1 MERKEK
7 IEVPEVFDDI
17 NDDSKFVLIERTTLD
32 QLVECSEK
40 IETARIIFERV
51 TIGAAVL
58 VAGVLMGMLWL

>member
-7 IEVPEVFDDI
+7 IEVPEVFDNN
-17 NDDSKFVLIERTTLD
+17 NDDSKFVLIERSTLN

-40 IETARIIFERV
+40 IETARVVFERV
-51 TIGAAVL
+51 IIGIVVL

>member
-7 IEVPEVFDDI
+7 IEVPKVFDKN
-17 NDDSKFVLIERTTLD
+17 NDDSKFVLIERATLD

-40 IETARIIFERV
+40 IETARVIFERV

>member
-7 IEVPEVFDDI
+7 IEVPEVFDNN

-51 TIGAAVL
+51 TIGIAVL